1 MQIAQRIPPASGIN
15 YAAKRQNSGSSGWTG
30 DIMETGED
38 KCHAEEH
45 ILASLKESACCLGYG
60 PRSGMPSVVAAYGS
74 HARQFGPQFDVGK

>member
-1 MQIAQRIPPASGIN
+1 
-15 YAAKRQNSGSSGWTG
+15 
-30 DIMETGED
+30 METGED
-38 KCHAEEH
+38 KCHAEEY